1 MKFAKRVC
9 SSLSIPAFGRSRLER
24 DRAGETELK
33 RVVVPALHVRAQK
46 CQLGRGLQ
54 PSDHRGK
61 SKMAVMMF
69 TLAVLLALFL
79 PHFILLSSLSG
90 GGGICS

>member
-9 SSLSIPAFGRSRLER
+9 SSLSIPVFGRSWLER

-33 RVVVPALHVRAQK
+33 RVVVPALHVRVQK
-46 CQLGRGLQ
+46 FQLECGLQ
-54 PSDHRGK
+54 PRDHCGK
-61 SKMAVMMF
+61 SKMAVIMF

-79 PHFILLSSLSG
+79 PHFLH
-90 GGGICS
+90 CQEEAAYAPK

>member
-33 RVVVPALHVRAQK
+33 HV
-46 CQLGRGLQ
+46 G
-54 PSDHRGK
+54 

-69 TLAVLLALFL
+69 TLAVLLAL
-79 PHFILLSSLSG
+79 ILH
-90 GGGICS
+90 CQEEAAYAPK